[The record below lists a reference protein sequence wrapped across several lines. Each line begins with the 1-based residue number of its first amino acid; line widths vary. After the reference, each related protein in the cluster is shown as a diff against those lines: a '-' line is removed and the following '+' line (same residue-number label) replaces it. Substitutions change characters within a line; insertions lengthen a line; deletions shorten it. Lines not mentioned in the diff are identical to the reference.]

1 MKKYMKNRLL
11 ALFIG
16 LVLLSGCESRKDTIH
31 IATKPMS
38 EQFILGEMLALLI
51 EENSDLHVKITK
63 GVGGGT
69 SNIHPAM
76 VKGDFDL
83 YPEYTGTGWL
93 VILKKD
99 SLLPPG
105 QLFSELQKEYSR
117 EYGLKWVAPYGF
129 NNAYSLAVSN
139 EMAKKYNSQVI
150 IDASQSLGLLDINM
164 NNLMADFIAF
174 AGHKNLYGPFGTSG
188 FFVRKGTKIN
198 PFIAGGTGSDSL
210 NLNMPKTIPAMLEPA
225 SPNIVAV
232 AGMEAALDE
241 TIGRISDFEAKEKEL
256 TEYLV
261 KGLEKIENVT
271 TYLPLEDSHIGIVAF
286 NIEGYKAE
294 DVGTILDQDYH
305 IAVRT
310 GYHCAPLIHK
320 HLMDIEKGGV
330 VRASVGRYTTRNDIE
345 KLLEAVE
352 ELSEEM

>member
-99 SLLPPG
+99 TLLPLD

-139 EMAKKYNSQVI
+139 EMAKKYNLKTFSDLALYPDLFTFGAEYDFYEINDGYADLCAYYNLKFTKNLDMDIGLKYEAMKSGKIDVI
-150 IDASQSLGLLDINM
+150 NIFTTDGQLSHANLTTLKDDKHFFPSYYCATIVREETLKEHPELERILEKMNGILTDQEMADMNYKVDVEHRTEREVAVEFLKKKGLLNPQ
-164 NNLMADFIAF
+164 LS
-174 AGHKNLYGPFGTSG
+174 YG
-188 FFVRKGTKIN
+188 K
-198 PFIAGGTGSDSL
+198 
-210 NLNMPKTIPAMLEPA
+210 
-225 SPNIVAV
+225 
-232 AGMEAALDE
+232 
-241 TIGRISDFEAKEKEL
+241 
-256 TEYLV
+256 
-261 KGLEKIENVT
+261 
-271 TYLPLEDSHIGIVAF
+271 
-286 NIEGYKAE
+286 
-294 DVGTILDQDYH
+294 
-305 IAVRT
+305 
-310 GYHCAPLIHK
+310 
-320 HLMDIEKGGV
+320 
-330 VRASVGRYTTRNDIE
+330 
-345 KLLEAVE
+345 
-352 ELSEEM
+352 

>member
-1 MKKYMKNRLL
+1 MKNGLL

-16 LVLLSGCESRKDTIH
+16 LVLLSGCESKKDTIH

-99 SLLPPG
+99 TLLPPD

-139 EMAKKYNSQVI
+139 EMAKKYNLKTFSDLALYPDLFTFGAEYDFYEINDGYADLCAYYNLKFKKNLDMDIGLKYEAMRSGKIDVI
-150 IDASQSLGLLDINM
+150 NIFTTDGQLSHANLTILKDDKHFFPSYYCATIVREETLKEHPELERILEKMNGILTDQEMADMNYKVDVEHRTEREVAVEFLKKKGLLNPQ
-164 NNLMADFIAF
+164 LS
-174 AGHKNLYGPFGTSG
+174 YG
-188 FFVRKGTKIN
+188 K
-198 PFIAGGTGSDSL
+198 
-210 NLNMPKTIPAMLEPA
+210 
-225 SPNIVAV
+225 
-232 AGMEAALDE
+232 
-241 TIGRISDFEAKEKEL
+241 
-256 TEYLV
+256 
-261 KGLEKIENVT
+261 
-271 TYLPLEDSHIGIVAF
+271 
-286 NIEGYKAE
+286 
-294 DVGTILDQDYH
+294 
-305 IAVRT
+305 
-310 GYHCAPLIHK
+310 
-320 HLMDIEKGGV
+320 
-330 VRASVGRYTTRNDIE
+330 
-345 KLLEAVE
+345 
-352 ELSEEM
+352 

>member
-1 MKKYMKNRLL
+1 MKKNMKNGLL

-16 LVLLSGCESRKDTIH
+16 LVLLSGCESKKDTIH

-76 VKGDFDL
+76 IKGDFDL

-99 SLLPPG
+99 TLLPLD

-139 EMAKKYNSQVI
+139 EMAKKYNLKTFSDLALYPDLFTFGAEYDFYEINDGYADLCAYYNLKFKKNLDMDIGLKYEAMRSGKIDVI
-150 IDASQSLGLLDINM
+150 NIFTTDGQLSHANLTILKDDKHFFPSYYCATIVREETLKEHPELERILEKMNGILTDQEMADMNYKVDVEHRTEREVAVEFLKKKGLLNPQ
-164 NNLMADFIAF
+164 LS
-174 AGHKNLYGPFGTSG
+174 YG
-188 FFVRKGTKIN
+188 K
-198 PFIAGGTGSDSL
+198 
-210 NLNMPKTIPAMLEPA
+210 
-225 SPNIVAV
+225 
-232 AGMEAALDE
+232 
-241 TIGRISDFEAKEKEL
+241 
-256 TEYLV
+256 
-261 KGLEKIENVT
+261 
-271 TYLPLEDSHIGIVAF
+271 
-286 NIEGYKAE
+286 
-294 DVGTILDQDYH
+294 
-305 IAVRT
+305 
-310 GYHCAPLIHK
+310 
-320 HLMDIEKGGV
+320 
-330 VRASVGRYTTRNDIE
+330 
-345 KLLEAVE
+345 
-352 ELSEEM
+352 

>member
-51 EENSDLHVKITK
+51 EENSDLHVQITK

-99 SLLPPG
+99 TLLPPD

-139 EMAKKYNSQVI
+139 EMAKKYNLKTFSDLALYPDLFTFGAEYDFYEINDGYADLCAYYNLKFKKNLDMDIGLKYEAMKSGKIDVI
-150 IDASQSLGLLDINM
+150 NIFTTDGQLSHANLTTLKDDKHFFPSYYCATIVREETLKEHPELERILEKMNGILTDQEMADMNYKVDVEHRTEREVAVEFLKKKGLLNPQ
-164 NNLMADFIAF
+164 LS
-174 AGHKNLYGPFGTSG
+174 YG
-188 FFVRKGTKIN
+188 K
-198 PFIAGGTGSDSL
+198 
-210 NLNMPKTIPAMLEPA
+210 
-225 SPNIVAV
+225 
-232 AGMEAALDE
+232 
-241 TIGRISDFEAKEKEL
+241 
-256 TEYLV
+256 
-261 KGLEKIENVT
+261 
-271 TYLPLEDSHIGIVAF
+271 
-286 NIEGYKAE
+286 
-294 DVGTILDQDYH
+294 
-305 IAVRT
+305 
-310 GYHCAPLIHK
+310 
-320 HLMDIEKGGV
+320 
-330 VRASVGRYTTRNDIE
+330 
-345 KLLEAVE
+345 
-352 ELSEEM
+352 

>member
-1 MKKYMKNRLL
+1 MKKYMKNSLL

-139 EMAKKYNSQVI
+139 EMAKKYNLKTFSDLALYPDLFTFGAEYDFYEINDGYADLCAYYNLKFKKNLDMDIGLKYEAMKSGKIDVI
-150 IDASQSLGLLDINM
+150 NIFTTDGQLSHANLTTLKDDKHFFPSYYCATIVREETLKEHPELERILEKMNGILTDQEMADMNYKVDVEHRTEREVAVEFLKKKGLLNPQ
-164 NNLMADFIAF
+164 LS
-174 AGHKNLYGPFGTSG
+174 YG
-188 FFVRKGTKIN
+188 K
-198 PFIAGGTGSDSL
+198 
-210 NLNMPKTIPAMLEPA
+210 
-225 SPNIVAV
+225 
-232 AGMEAALDE
+232 
-241 TIGRISDFEAKEKEL
+241 
-256 TEYLV
+256 
-261 KGLEKIENVT
+261 
-271 TYLPLEDSHIGIVAF
+271 
-286 NIEGYKAE
+286 
-294 DVGTILDQDYH
+294 
-305 IAVRT
+305 
-310 GYHCAPLIHK
+310 
-320 HLMDIEKGGV
+320 
-330 VRASVGRYTTRNDIE
+330 
-345 KLLEAVE
+345 
-352 ELSEEM
+352 

>member
-117 EYGLKWVAPYGF
+117 EYGLKWVAPYCF

-139 EMAKKYNSQVI
+139 EMAKKYNLKTFSDLALYPDLFTFGAEYDFYEINDGYADLCAYYNLKFKKNLDMDIGLKYEAMKSGKIDVI
-150 IDASQSLGLLDINM
+150 NIFTTDGQLSHANLTTLKDDKHFFPSYYCATIVREETLKEHPELERILEKMNGILTDQEMADMNYKVDVEHRTEREVAVEFLKKKGLLNPQ
-164 NNLMADFIAF
+164 LS
-174 AGHKNLYGPFGTSG
+174 YG
-188 FFVRKGTKIN
+188 K
-198 PFIAGGTGSDSL
+198 
-210 NLNMPKTIPAMLEPA
+210 
-225 SPNIVAV
+225 
-232 AGMEAALDE
+232 
-241 TIGRISDFEAKEKEL
+241 
-256 TEYLV
+256 
-261 KGLEKIENVT
+261 
-271 TYLPLEDSHIGIVAF
+271 
-286 NIEGYKAE
+286 
-294 DVGTILDQDYH
+294 
-305 IAVRT
+305 
-310 GYHCAPLIHK
+310 
-320 HLMDIEKGGV
+320 
-330 VRASVGRYTTRNDIE
+330 
-345 KLLEAVE
+345 
-352 ELSEEM
+352 

>member
-1 MKKYMKNRLL
+1 MKNRLL

-139 EMAKKYNSQVI
+139 EMAKKYNLKTFSDLALYPDLFTFGAEYDFYEINDGYADLCAYYNLKFKKNLDMDIGLKYEAMKSGKIDVI
-150 IDASQSLGLLDINM
+150 NIFTTDGQLSHANLTTLKDDKHFFPSYYCATIVREETLKEHPELERILEKMNGILTDQEMADMNYKVDVEHRTEREVAVEFLKKKGLLNPQ
-164 NNLMADFIAF
+164 LS
-174 AGHKNLYGPFGTSG
+174 YG
-188 FFVRKGTKIN
+188 K
-198 PFIAGGTGSDSL
+198 
-210 NLNMPKTIPAMLEPA
+210 
-225 SPNIVAV
+225 
-232 AGMEAALDE
+232 
-241 TIGRISDFEAKEKEL
+241 
-256 TEYLV
+256 
-261 KGLEKIENVT
+261 
-271 TYLPLEDSHIGIVAF
+271 
-286 NIEGYKAE
+286 
-294 DVGTILDQDYH
+294 
-305 IAVRT
+305 
-310 GYHCAPLIHK
+310 
-320 HLMDIEKGGV
+320 
-330 VRASVGRYTTRNDIE
+330 
-345 KLLEAVE
+345 
-352 ELSEEM
+352 

>member
-139 EMAKKYNSQVI
+139 EMAKKYNLKSFSDLALYPDLFTFGAEYDFYEINDGYADLCAYYNLKFKKNLDMDIGLKYEAMKSGKIDVI
-150 IDASQSLGLLDINM
+150 NIFTTDGQLSHANLTTLKDDKHFFPSYYCATIVREETLKEHPELERILEKMNGILTDQEMADMNYKVDVEHRTEREVAVEFLKKKGLLNPQ
-164 NNLMADFIAF
+164 LS
-174 AGHKNLYGPFGTSG
+174 YG
-188 FFVRKGTKIN
+188 K
-198 PFIAGGTGSDSL
+198 
-210 NLNMPKTIPAMLEPA
+210 
-225 SPNIVAV
+225 
-232 AGMEAALDE
+232 
-241 TIGRISDFEAKEKEL
+241 
-256 TEYLV
+256 
-261 KGLEKIENVT
+261 
-271 TYLPLEDSHIGIVAF
+271 
-286 NIEGYKAE
+286 
-294 DVGTILDQDYH
+294 
-305 IAVRT
+305 
-310 GYHCAPLIHK
+310 
-320 HLMDIEKGGV
+320 
-330 VRASVGRYTTRNDIE
+330 
-345 KLLEAVE
+345 
-352 ELSEEM
+352 

>member
-1 MKKYMKNRLL
+1 MKKNMKNGLL

-16 LVLLSGCESRKDTIH
+16 LVFLSGCESKKDTIH

-99 SLLPPG
+99 TLLPLD

-139 EMAKKYNSQVI
+139 EMAKKYNLKTFSDLALYPDLFTFGAEYDFYEINDGYADLCAYYNLKFKKNLDMDIGLKYEAMRSGKIDVI
-150 IDASQSLGLLDINM
+150 NIFTTDGQLSHANLTVLKDDKHFFPSYYCATIVREETLKEHPELERILEKMNGILTDQEMADMNYKVDVEHRTEREVAVEFLKKKGLLNPQ
-164 NNLMADFIAF
+164 LS
-174 AGHKNLYGPFGTSG
+174 YG
-188 FFVRKGTKIN
+188 K
-198 PFIAGGTGSDSL
+198 
-210 NLNMPKTIPAMLEPA
+210 
-225 SPNIVAV
+225 
-232 AGMEAALDE
+232 
-241 TIGRISDFEAKEKEL
+241 
-256 TEYLV
+256 
-261 KGLEKIENVT
+261 
-271 TYLPLEDSHIGIVAF
+271 
-286 NIEGYKAE
+286 
-294 DVGTILDQDYH
+294 
-305 IAVRT
+305 
-310 GYHCAPLIHK
+310 
-320 HLMDIEKGGV
+320 
-330 VRASVGRYTTRNDIE
+330 
-345 KLLEAVE
+345 
-352 ELSEEM
+352 

>member
-1 MKKYMKNRLL
+1 MKKNMKNGLL

-16 LVLLSGCESRKDTIH
+16 LVLLSGCESKKDTIH

-99 SLLPPG
+99 TLLPLD

-139 EMAKKYNSQVI
+139 EMAKKYNLKTFSDLALYPALFTFGAEYDFYEINDGYADLCAYYNLKFKKNLDMDIGLKYEAMKSGKIDVI
-150 IDASQSLGLLDINM
+150 NIFTTDGQLSHANLTVLKDDKHFFPSYYCATIVREETLKEHPELERILEKMNGILTDQEMADMNYKVDVEHRTEREVSVEFLKKKGLLNPQ
-164 NNLMADFIAF
+164 LS
-174 AGHKNLYGPFGTSG
+174 YG
-188 FFVRKGTKIN
+188 K
-198 PFIAGGTGSDSL
+198 
-210 NLNMPKTIPAMLEPA
+210 
-225 SPNIVAV
+225 
-232 AGMEAALDE
+232 
-241 TIGRISDFEAKEKEL
+241 
-256 TEYLV
+256 
-261 KGLEKIENVT
+261 
-271 TYLPLEDSHIGIVAF
+271 
-286 NIEGYKAE
+286 
-294 DVGTILDQDYH
+294 
-305 IAVRT
+305 
-310 GYHCAPLIHK
+310 
-320 HLMDIEKGGV
+320 
-330 VRASVGRYTTRNDIE
+330 
-345 KLLEAVE
+345 
-352 ELSEEM
+352 

>member
-1 MKKYMKNRLL
+1 MKKNMKNGLL

-16 LVLLSGCESRKDTIH
+16 LVFLSGCESKKDTIH

-139 EMAKKYNSQVI
+139 EMAKKYNLKTFSDLALYPDLFTFGAEYDFYEINDGYADLCAYYNLKFKKNLDMDIGLKYEAMKSGKIDVI
-150 IDASQSLGLLDINM
+150 NIFTTDGQLSHANLTTLKDDKHFFPSYYCATIVREETLKEHPELERILEKMNGILTDQEMADMNYKVDVEHRTEREVAVEFLKKKGLLNPQ
-164 NNLMADFIAF
+164 LS
-174 AGHKNLYGPFGTSG
+174 YG
-188 FFVRKGTKIN
+188 K
-198 PFIAGGTGSDSL
+198 
-210 NLNMPKTIPAMLEPA
+210 
-225 SPNIVAV
+225 
-232 AGMEAALDE
+232 
-241 TIGRISDFEAKEKEL
+241 
-256 TEYLV
+256 
-261 KGLEKIENVT
+261 
-271 TYLPLEDSHIGIVAF
+271 
-286 NIEGYKAE
+286 
-294 DVGTILDQDYH
+294 
-305 IAVRT
+305 
-310 GYHCAPLIHK
+310 
-320 HLMDIEKGGV
+320 
-330 VRASVGRYTTRNDIE
+330 
-345 KLLEAVE
+345 
-352 ELSEEM
+352 

>member
-1 MKKYMKNRLL
+1 MKKNMKNGLL

-16 LVLLSGCESRKDTIH
+16 LVFLSGCESKKDTIH

-76 VKGDFDL
+76 IKGDFDL

-99 SLLPPG
+99 TLLPPD

-139 EMAKKYNSQVI
+139 EMAKKYNLKTFSDLALYPDLFTFGAEYDFYEINDGYADLCAYYNLKFKKNLDMDIGLKYEAMKSGKIDVI
-150 IDASQSLGLLDINM
+150 NIFTTDGQLSHANLTVLKDDKHFFPSYYCATIVREETLKEHPELERILEKMNGILTDQEMADMNYKVDVEHRTEREVAVEFLKKKGLLNPQ
-164 NNLMADFIAF
+164 LS
-174 AGHKNLYGPFGTSG
+174 YG
-188 FFVRKGTKIN
+188 K
-198 PFIAGGTGSDSL
+198 
-210 NLNMPKTIPAMLEPA
+210 
-225 SPNIVAV
+225 
-232 AGMEAALDE
+232 
-241 TIGRISDFEAKEKEL
+241 
-256 TEYLV
+256 
-261 KGLEKIENVT
+261 
-271 TYLPLEDSHIGIVAF
+271 
-286 NIEGYKAE
+286 
-294 DVGTILDQDYH
+294 
-305 IAVRT
+305 
-310 GYHCAPLIHK
+310 
-320 HLMDIEKGGV
+320 
-330 VRASVGRYTTRNDIE
+330 
-345 KLLEAVE
+345 
-352 ELSEEM
+352 

>member
-1 MKKYMKNRLL
+1 MKKNMKNGLL

-16 LVLLSGCESRKDTIH
+16 LVFLSGCEAKKDTIH

-99 SLLPPG
+99 TLLPPD

-139 EMAKKYNSQVI
+139 EMAKKYNLKTFSDLALYPDLFTFGAEYDFYEINDGYADLCAYYNLKFKKNLDMDIGLKYEAMKSGKIDVI
-150 IDASQSLGLLDINM
+150 NIFTTDGQLSHANLTVLKDDKHFFPSYYCATIVREETLKEHPELERILEKMNGILTDQEMADMNYKVDVEHRTEREVAVEFLKKKGLLNPQ
-164 NNLMADFIAF
+164 LS
-174 AGHKNLYGPFGTSG
+174 YG
-188 FFVRKGTKIN
+188 K
-198 PFIAGGTGSDSL
+198 
-210 NLNMPKTIPAMLEPA
+210 
-225 SPNIVAV
+225 
-232 AGMEAALDE
+232 
-241 TIGRISDFEAKEKEL
+241 
-256 TEYLV
+256 
-261 KGLEKIENVT
+261 
-271 TYLPLEDSHIGIVAF
+271 
-286 NIEGYKAE
+286 
-294 DVGTILDQDYH
+294 
-305 IAVRT
+305 
-310 GYHCAPLIHK
+310 
-320 HLMDIEKGGV
+320 
-330 VRASVGRYTTRNDIE
+330 
-345 KLLEAVE
+345 
-352 ELSEEM
+352 

>member
-1 MKKYMKNRLL
+1 MKKNMKNGLL
-11 ALFIG
+11 ELLIG
-16 LVLLSGCESRKDTIH
+16 LVLLSGCESKKDTIH

-99 SLLPPG
+99 TLLPLD

-139 EMAKKYNSQVI
+139 EMAKKYNLKTFSDLALYPDLFTFGAEYDFYEINDGYADLCAYYNLKFKKNLDMDIGLKYEAMKSGKIDVI
-150 IDASQSLGLLDINM
+150 NIFTTDGQLSHANLTVLKDDKHFFPSYYCATIVREETLKEHPELERILEKMNGILSDQEMSDMYYNVDVDHRTEREVAVEFLKKKGLLNPQ
-164 NNLMADFIAF
+164 LS
-174 AGHKNLYGPFGTSG
+174 YG
-188 FFVRKGTKIN
+188 K
-198 PFIAGGTGSDSL
+198 
-210 NLNMPKTIPAMLEPA
+210 
-225 SPNIVAV
+225 
-232 AGMEAALDE
+232 
-241 TIGRISDFEAKEKEL
+241 
-256 TEYLV
+256 
-261 KGLEKIENVT
+261 
-271 TYLPLEDSHIGIVAF
+271 
-286 NIEGYKAE
+286 
-294 DVGTILDQDYH
+294 
-305 IAVRT
+305 
-310 GYHCAPLIHK
+310 
-320 HLMDIEKGGV
+320 
-330 VRASVGRYTTRNDIE
+330 
-345 KLLEAVE
+345 
-352 ELSEEM
+352 

>member
-1 MKKYMKNRLL
+1 MKKYMKNGLL

-16 LVLLSGCESRKDTIH
+16 LVFLSGCESKKDTIH

-76 VKGDFDL
+76 IKGDFDL

-99 SLLPPG
+99 TLLPPD

-139 EMAKKYNSQVI
+139 EMAKKYNLKTFSDLALYPDLFTFGAEYDFYEINDGYADLCAYYNLKFKKNLDMDIGLKYEAMRSGKIVVI
-150 IDASQSLGLLDINM
+150 NIFTTDGQLSHANLTILKDDKHFFPSYYCATIVREETLKEHPELERILEKMNGILTDQEMADMNYNVDVEHRTEREVAVEFLKKKGLLNPQ
-164 NNLMADFIAF
+164 LS
-174 AGHKNLYGPFGTSG
+174 YG
-188 FFVRKGTKIN
+188 K
-198 PFIAGGTGSDSL
+198 
-210 NLNMPKTIPAMLEPA
+210 
-225 SPNIVAV
+225 
-232 AGMEAALDE
+232 
-241 TIGRISDFEAKEKEL
+241 
-256 TEYLV
+256 
-261 KGLEKIENVT
+261 
-271 TYLPLEDSHIGIVAF
+271 
-286 NIEGYKAE
+286 
-294 DVGTILDQDYH
+294 
-305 IAVRT
+305 
-310 GYHCAPLIHK
+310 
-320 HLMDIEKGGV
+320 
-330 VRASVGRYTTRNDIE
+330 
-345 KLLEAVE
+345 
-352 ELSEEM
+352 

>member
-1 MKKYMKNRLL
+1 MKKNMKNGLL

-16 LVLLSGCESRKDTIH
+16 LVLLSGCESKKDTIH

-99 SLLPPG
+99 TLLPLD

-139 EMAKKYNSQVI
+139 EMAKKYNLKTFSDLALYPALFTFGAEYDFYEINDGYADLCAYYNLKFKKNLDMDIGLKYEAMKSGKIDVI
-150 IDASQSLGLLDINM
+150 NIFTTDGQLSHANLTVLKDDKHFFPSYYCATIVREETLKEHPELERILEKMNGILTDQKMADMNYKVDVEHRTEREVAVEFLKKKGLLNPQ
-164 NNLMADFIAF
+164 LS
-174 AGHKNLYGPFGTSG
+174 YG
-188 FFVRKGTKIN
+188 K
-198 PFIAGGTGSDSL
+198 
-210 NLNMPKTIPAMLEPA
+210 
-225 SPNIVAV
+225 
-232 AGMEAALDE
+232 
-241 TIGRISDFEAKEKEL
+241 
-256 TEYLV
+256 
-261 KGLEKIENVT
+261 
-271 TYLPLEDSHIGIVAF
+271 
-286 NIEGYKAE
+286 
-294 DVGTILDQDYH
+294 
-305 IAVRT
+305 
-310 GYHCAPLIHK
+310 
-320 HLMDIEKGGV
+320 
-330 VRASVGRYTTRNDIE
+330 
-345 KLLEAVE
+345 
-352 ELSEEM
+352 

>member
-1 MKKYMKNRLL
+1 MKKYMKNGLF

-16 LVLLSGCESRKDTIH
+16 LVLLSGCESKKDTIH

-99 SLLPPG
+99 TLLPPD

-139 EMAKKYNSQVI
+139 EMAKKYNLKTFSDLALYPDLFTFGAEYDFYEINDGYADLCAYYNLKFKKNLDMDIGLKYEAMKSGKIDVI
-150 IDASQSLGLLDINM
+150 NIFTTDGQLSHANLTVLKDDKHFFPSYYCATIVREETLKEHPELERILEKMNGILTDQEMADMNYKVDVEHRTEREVAVEFLKKKGLLNPQ
-164 NNLMADFIAF
+164 LS
-174 AGHKNLYGPFGTSG
+174 YG
-188 FFVRKGTKIN
+188 K
-198 PFIAGGTGSDSL
+198 
-210 NLNMPKTIPAMLEPA
+210 
-225 SPNIVAV
+225 
-232 AGMEAALDE
+232 
-241 TIGRISDFEAKEKEL
+241 
-256 TEYLV
+256 
-261 KGLEKIENVT
+261 
-271 TYLPLEDSHIGIVAF
+271 
-286 NIEGYKAE
+286 
-294 DVGTILDQDYH
+294 
-305 IAVRT
+305 
-310 GYHCAPLIHK
+310 
-320 HLMDIEKGGV
+320 
-330 VRASVGRYTTRNDIE
+330 
-345 KLLEAVE
+345 
-352 ELSEEM
+352 

>member
-1 MKKYMKNRLL
+1 MKKYMKNGLL

-16 LVLLSGCESRKDTIH
+16 LVFLSGCESKKDTIH

-76 VKGDFDL
+76 IKGDFDL

-99 SLLPPG
+99 TLLPPD

-139 EMAKKYNSQVI
+139 ERAKKYNLKTFSDLALYPDLFTFGAEYDFYEINDGYADLCAYYNLKFKKNLDMDIGLKYEAMRSGKIDVI
-150 IDASQSLGLLDINM
+150 NIFTTDGQLSHANLTILKDDKHFFPSYYCATIVREETLKEHPELERILEKMNGILTDQEMADMNYKVDVEHRTEREVAVEFLKKKGLLNPQ
-164 NNLMADFIAF
+164 LS
-174 AGHKNLYGPFGTSG
+174 YG
-188 FFVRKGTKIN
+188 K
-198 PFIAGGTGSDSL
+198 
-210 NLNMPKTIPAMLEPA
+210 
-225 SPNIVAV
+225 
-232 AGMEAALDE
+232 
-241 TIGRISDFEAKEKEL
+241 
-256 TEYLV
+256 
-261 KGLEKIENVT
+261 
-271 TYLPLEDSHIGIVAF
+271 
-286 NIEGYKAE
+286 
-294 DVGTILDQDYH
+294 
-305 IAVRT
+305 
-310 GYHCAPLIHK
+310 
-320 HLMDIEKGGV
+320 
-330 VRASVGRYTTRNDIE
+330 
-345 KLLEAVE
+345 
-352 ELSEEM
+352 

>member
-1 MKKYMKNRLL
+1 MKKNMKNGLL

-16 LVLLSGCESRKDTIH
+16 LVLLSGCESKKDTIH

-99 SLLPPG
+99 TLLPPD

-139 EMAKKYNSQVI
+139 EMAKKYNLKTFSDLALYPDLFTFGAEYDFYEINDGYADLCAYYNLKFKKNLDMDIGLKYEAMKSGKIDVI
-150 IDASQSLGLLDINM
+150 NIFTTDGQLSHANLTVLKDDKHFFPSYYCATIVREETLKEHPELERILEKM
-164 NNLMADFIAF
+164 NGILTDQEMADMNYKVDVEHRTEREVAVEFLKKKGIAF
-174 AGHKNLYGPFGTSG
+174 T
-188 FFVRKGTKIN
+188 
-198 PFIAGGTGSDSL
+198 
-210 NLNMPKTIPAMLEPA
+210 
-225 SPNIVAV
+225 
-232 AGMEAALDE
+232 
-241 TIGRISDFEAKEKEL
+241 
-256 TEYLV
+256 
-261 KGLEKIENVT
+261 
-271 TYLPLEDSHIGIVAF
+271 
-286 NIEGYKAE
+286 
-294 DVGTILDQDYH
+294 Q
-305 IAVRT
+305 
-310 GYHCAPLIHK
+310 
-320 HLMDIEKGGV
+320 
-330 VRASVGRYTTRNDIE
+330 
-345 KLLEAVE
+345 
-352 ELSEEM
+352 

>member
-1 MKKYMKNRLL
+1 MKKYMKNGLL

-16 LVLLSGCESRKDTIH
+16 LVSLSGCESKKDTIH

-76 VKGDFDL
+76 IKGDFDL

-99 SLLPPG
+99 TLLPPD

-139 EMAKKYNSQVI
+139 EMAKKYNLQTFSDLALYPDLFTFGAEYDFYEINDGYADLCAYYNLKFKKNLDMDIGLKYEAMKSGKIDVI
-150 IDASQSLGLLDINM
+150 NIFTTDGQLSHANLTTLKDDKHFFPSYYCATIVREETLKEHPELERILEKMNGILTDQEMADMNYKVDVEHRTEREVAVEFLKKKGLLNPQ
-164 NNLMADFIAF
+164 LS
-174 AGHKNLYGPFGTSG
+174 YG
-188 FFVRKGTKIN
+188 K
-198 PFIAGGTGSDSL
+198 
-210 NLNMPKTIPAMLEPA
+210 
-225 SPNIVAV
+225 
-232 AGMEAALDE
+232 
-241 TIGRISDFEAKEKEL
+241 
-256 TEYLV
+256 
-261 KGLEKIENVT
+261 
-271 TYLPLEDSHIGIVAF
+271 
-286 NIEGYKAE
+286 
-294 DVGTILDQDYH
+294 
-305 IAVRT
+305 
-310 GYHCAPLIHK
+310 
-320 HLMDIEKGGV
+320 
-330 VRASVGRYTTRNDIE
+330 
-345 KLLEAVE
+345 
-352 ELSEEM
+352 

>member
-1 MKKYMKNRLL
+1 MKKYMKNGLL

-16 LVLLSGCESRKDTIH
+16 LVFLSGCESKKDTIH

-76 VKGDFDL
+76 IKGDFDL

-139 EMAKKYNSQVI
+139 EMAKKYNLKTFSDLALYPDLFTFGAEYDFYEINDGYADLCAYYNLKFKKNLDMDIGLKYEAMRSGKIDVI
-150 IDASQSLGLLDINM
+150 NIFTTDGQLSHANLTILKDDKHFFPSYYCATIVREETLKEHPELERILEKMNGILTDQEMADMNYKVDVEHRTEREVAVEFLKKKGLLNPQ
-164 NNLMADFIAF
+164 LS
-174 AGHKNLYGPFGTSG
+174 YG
-188 FFVRKGTKIN
+188 K
-198 PFIAGGTGSDSL
+198 
-210 NLNMPKTIPAMLEPA
+210 
-225 SPNIVAV
+225 
-232 AGMEAALDE
+232 
-241 TIGRISDFEAKEKEL
+241 
-256 TEYLV
+256 
-261 KGLEKIENVT
+261 
-271 TYLPLEDSHIGIVAF
+271 
-286 NIEGYKAE
+286 
-294 DVGTILDQDYH
+294 
-305 IAVRT
+305 
-310 GYHCAPLIHK
+310 
-320 HLMDIEKGGV
+320 
-330 VRASVGRYTTRNDIE
+330 
-345 KLLEAVE
+345 
-352 ELSEEM
+352 

>member
-1 MKKYMKNRLL
+1 MKKNMKNGLL

-16 LVLLSGCESRKDTIH
+16 LVLLSGCESKKDTIH

-99 SLLPPG
+99 TLLPPD

-139 EMAKKYNSQVI
+139 EMAKKYNLKTFSDLALYPDLFTFGAEYDFYEINDGYADLCAYYNLKFKKNLDMDIGLKYEAMKSGKIDVI
-150 IDASQSLGLLDINM
+150 NIFTTDGQLSHTNLTVLKDDKHFFPSYYCATIVREETLKEHPELERILEKMNGILTDQKMADMNYKVDVEHRTEREVTVEFFYKKGLLNPQ
-164 NNLMADFIAF
+164 LS
-174 AGHKNLYGPFGTSG
+174 YG
-188 FFVRKGTKIN
+188 K
-198 PFIAGGTGSDSL
+198 
-210 NLNMPKTIPAMLEPA
+210 
-225 SPNIVAV
+225 
-232 AGMEAALDE
+232 
-241 TIGRISDFEAKEKEL
+241 
-256 TEYLV
+256 
-261 KGLEKIENVT
+261 
-271 TYLPLEDSHIGIVAF
+271 
-286 NIEGYKAE
+286 
-294 DVGTILDQDYH
+294 
-305 IAVRT
+305 
-310 GYHCAPLIHK
+310 
-320 HLMDIEKGGV
+320 
-330 VRASVGRYTTRNDIE
+330 
-345 KLLEAVE
+345 
-352 ELSEEM
+352 

>member
-1 MKKYMKNRLL
+1 MKKNMKNGLL

-16 LVLLSGCESRKDTIH
+16 LVLLSGCESKKDTIH

-83 YPEYTGTGWL
+83 YPEYTGPGWL

-99 SLLPPG
+99 TLLPLD

-139 EMAKKYNSQVI
+139 EMAKKYNLKTFSDLALYPALFTFGAEYDFYEINDGYADLCAYYNLKFKKNLDMDIGLKYEAMKSGKIDVI
-150 IDASQSLGLLDINM
+150 NIFTTDGQLSHANLTVLKDDKHFFPSYYCATIVREETLKEHPELERILEKMNGILTDQEMADMNYKVDVEHRTEREVAVEFLKKKGLLNPQ
-164 NNLMADFIAF
+164 LS
-174 AGHKNLYGPFGTSG
+174 YG
-188 FFVRKGTKIN
+188 K
-198 PFIAGGTGSDSL
+198 
-210 NLNMPKTIPAMLEPA
+210 
-225 SPNIVAV
+225 
-232 AGMEAALDE
+232 
-241 TIGRISDFEAKEKEL
+241 
-256 TEYLV
+256 
-261 KGLEKIENVT
+261 
-271 TYLPLEDSHIGIVAF
+271 
-286 NIEGYKAE
+286 
-294 DVGTILDQDYH
+294 
-305 IAVRT
+305 
-310 GYHCAPLIHK
+310 
-320 HLMDIEKGGV
+320 
-330 VRASVGRYTTRNDIE
+330 
-345 KLLEAVE
+345 
-352 ELSEEM
+352 

>member
-1 MKKYMKNRLL
+1 MKKYMKNGLL

-16 LVLLSGCESRKDTIH
+16 LVFLSGCESKKDTIH

-76 VKGDFDL
+76 IKGDFDL

-99 SLLPPG
+99 TLLPPD

-139 EMAKKYNSQVI
+139 EMAKKYNLKTFSDLALYPDLFTFGAEYDFYEINDGYADLCAYYNLKFKKNLDMDIGLKYEAMKSGKIDVI
-150 IDASQSLGLLDINM
+150 NIFTTDGQLSHANLTTLKDDKHFFPSYYCATIVREETLKEHPELERILEKMNGILTDQEMADMNYKVDVEHRTEREVAVEFLKKKGLLNPQ
-164 NNLMADFIAF
+164 LS
-174 AGHKNLYGPFGTSG
+174 YG
-188 FFVRKGTKIN
+188 K
-198 PFIAGGTGSDSL
+198 
-210 NLNMPKTIPAMLEPA
+210 
-225 SPNIVAV
+225 
-232 AGMEAALDE
+232 
-241 TIGRISDFEAKEKEL
+241 
-256 TEYLV
+256 
-261 KGLEKIENVT
+261 
-271 TYLPLEDSHIGIVAF
+271 
-286 NIEGYKAE
+286 
-294 DVGTILDQDYH
+294 
-305 IAVRT
+305 
-310 GYHCAPLIHK
+310 
-320 HLMDIEKGGV
+320 
-330 VRASVGRYTTRNDIE
+330 
-345 KLLEAVE
+345 
-352 ELSEEM
+352 

>member
-1 MKKYMKNRLL
+1 MKKYMKNGLL

-16 LVLLSGCESRKDTIH
+16 LVFLSGCESKKDTIH

-76 VKGDFDL
+76 IKGDFDL

-99 SLLPPG
+99 TLLPPD

-139 EMAKKYNSQVI
+139 EMAKKYNLKTFSDLALYPDLFTFGAEYDFYEINDGYADLCAYYNLKFKKNLDMNIGLKYEAMKSGKIDVI
-150 IDASQSLGLLDINM
+150 NIFTTDGQLSHANLTTLKDDKHFFPSYYCATIVREETLEEHPELERILEKMNGILTDQKMADMNYKVDVEHRTEREVAVEFLKKKGLLNPQ
-164 NNLMADFIAF
+164 LS
-174 AGHKNLYGPFGTSG
+174 YG
-188 FFVRKGTKIN
+188 K
-198 PFIAGGTGSDSL
+198 
-210 NLNMPKTIPAMLEPA
+210 
-225 SPNIVAV
+225 
-232 AGMEAALDE
+232 
-241 TIGRISDFEAKEKEL
+241 
-256 TEYLV
+256 
-261 KGLEKIENVT
+261 
-271 TYLPLEDSHIGIVAF
+271 
-286 NIEGYKAE
+286 
-294 DVGTILDQDYH
+294 
-305 IAVRT
+305 
-310 GYHCAPLIHK
+310 
-320 HLMDIEKGGV
+320 
-330 VRASVGRYTTRNDIE
+330 
-345 KLLEAVE
+345 
-352 ELSEEM
+352 

>member
-1 MKKYMKNRLL
+1 MKKNMKNGLL

-16 LVLLSGCESRKDTIH
+16 LVLLSGCESKKDTIH

-99 SLLPPG
+99 TLLPPD

-129 NNAYSLAVSN
+129 KNAYSLAVSN
-139 EMAKKYNSQVI
+139 EMAKKYNLKTFSDLALYPDLFTFGAEYDFYEINDGYADLCAYYNLKFKKNLDMDIGLKYEAMKSGKIDVI
-150 IDASQSLGLLDINM
+150 NIFTTDGQLSHANLTVLKDDKHFFPSYYCATIVREETLKEHPELERILEKMNGILTDQEMADMNYKVDVEHRTEREVAVEFLKKKGLLNPQ
-164 NNLMADFIAF
+164 LS
-174 AGHKNLYGPFGTSG
+174 YG
-188 FFVRKGTKIN
+188 K
-198 PFIAGGTGSDSL
+198 
-210 NLNMPKTIPAMLEPA
+210 
-225 SPNIVAV
+225 
-232 AGMEAALDE
+232 
-241 TIGRISDFEAKEKEL
+241 
-256 TEYLV
+256 
-261 KGLEKIENVT
+261 
-271 TYLPLEDSHIGIVAF
+271 
-286 NIEGYKAE
+286 
-294 DVGTILDQDYH
+294 
-305 IAVRT
+305 
-310 GYHCAPLIHK
+310 
-320 HLMDIEKGGV
+320 
-330 VRASVGRYTTRNDIE
+330 
-345 KLLEAVE
+345 
-352 ELSEEM
+352 